1 MRLQVRFQEEQD
13 LNIRFLPDS
22 TTFAPDFG
30 EIQTI
35 HDMNYNNL
43 FNKPS
48 INGVELVGNKTGED
62 LDLGSAVFP
71 SGGLLG
77 DLLGITEEGVGWIT
91 PANAVEQDNT
101 RPITAAAVY
110 TEVGNIQALLAII

>member
-13 LNIRFLPDS
+13 LNIKFLSNSD
-22 TTFAPDFG
+22 TFLPDFG

-35 HDMNYNNL
+35 HDMNYENL

-48 INGVELVGNKTGED
+48 INGVVLIGDKTGDD
-62 LDLGSAVFP
+62 LNLGSAVFP
-71 SGGLLG
+71 SGGIVG
-77 DLLGITEEGVGWIT
+77 DLLSKSADGAEWIT
-91 PANAVEQDNT
+91 PASAAEQDNT

-110 TEVGNIQALLAII
+110 TEIGNINALLAAI